1 MDAFVTINNGLETTK
16 LTFDGKLGNQYQG
29 FAASY
34 NENPEKYG
42 DAWTK
47 AQKLRKEAN
56 DLIHHIDL
64 IKAKCIA
71 ETAELPMDKV
81 IAKDEMGSDTILD
94 LRYLEG
100 KDNYNVN
107 THLMIGAEPESPK
120 MDDNVDGNNYRGGVL
135 KNELMDYGKSLKAM
149 VPENKTL
156 VANIDSLFSYPE
168 KIKDASGTVT
178 NWESLNF
185 YHVPLAATTTILS
198 KLQTDVRNAESDIL
212 GYLFADVEAAS
223 FKFTELK
230 AVVIP
235 EKTYVLEGDSF
246 RANVFLAAY
255 DNTNLPEIKLAPEGM
270 DLDSNA
276 TEIPGDKGMEVP
288 MGADGFGRL
297 ALPARGLGDKQW
309 EGIIKFKKPDGSG
322 FVYKKYDVNYEVAK
336 PSLVVSPIKMN
347 VLYRGI
353 PNPLAISVPGI
364 SQDALTPTISTGRLV
379 KQSDGTYNAEVSSG
393 SEAVVSVTADIN
405 GKRQSM
411 GSFKFRLKYVPDPVA
426 NFAGKS
432 PSDNTAKKSDL
443 TAALGVIADLKD
455 FVYDLTYPVTAFDI
469 TVIMGGDIKTL
480 HSTSNRL
487 TDDQKELL
495 RQVRRNQMVIIENI
509 RAKAPDGSVRKLGN
523 YKSACNLN
531 PLNMK
536 RIFCIS
542 FFGMMAS
549 DGYCSYCSSPN
560 SIGWCMD

>member
-1 MDAFVTINNGLETTK
+1 MAGGKETPRQKMIGMMYLVLTALLALNVSKSILDAFVTINNGLETTK
-16 LTFDGKLGNQYQG
+16 VTYDGKLGTQYQG

-47 AQKLRKEAN
+47 AQKIRTEAN
-56 DLIHHIDL
+56 ELIHHIDL

-71 ETAELPMDKV
+71 ETTTLPMEEV
-81 IAKDEMGSDTILD
+81 IGKNANGQDTILD
-94 LRYLEG
+94 LKYIEQ

-107 THLMIGAEPESPK
+107 THLMIGAEPSSPK
-120 MDDNVDGNNYRGGVL
+120 TDDDPDGNNYRGTVL
-135 KNELMDYGKSLKAM
+135 KQELTAYGQTLKAM
-149 VPENKTL
+149 VPENQLL

-168 KIKDASGTVT
+168 KIRDASGTIT

-185 YHVPLAATTTILS
+185 YHVPLAASTTILS
-198 KLQTDVRNAESDIL
+198 KLQTDIRNAESDIL

-235 EKTYVLEGDSF
+235 EKTYILEGDSF

-255 DNTNLPEIKLAPEGM
+255 DNTNLPEINLAPEGM
-270 DLDSNA
+270 NLDSTA
-276 TEIPGDKGMEVP
+276 TEIPGGKGRKVP

-297 ALPARGLGDKQW
+297 RLPAQGLGEKEW

-322 FVYKKYDVNYEVAK
+322 YVYKKYDVSYEVAK

-353 PNPLAISVPGI
+353 ANPLAISVPGI
-364 SQDALTPTISTGRLV
+364 SADALTPSISTGRLV

-405 GKRQSM
+405 GKRQPM
-411 GSFKFRLKYVPDPVA
+411 GSFKFRLKNVPDPVA
-426 NFAGKS
+426 NFAGKN
-432 PSDNTAKKSDL
+432 PSDNTAKKSEL

-469 TVIMGGDIKTL
+469 TVIMGGDTKTL
-480 HSTSNRL
+480 HSGSNRL
-487 TDDQKELL
+487 TADQKSLL
-495 RQVRRNQMVIIENI
+495 QQVRKNQTVIVENI
-509 RAKAPDGSVRKLGN
+509 RAKAPDGSVRKLGT
-523 YKSACNLN
+523 
-531 PLNMK
+531 
-536 RIFCIS
+536 IS
-542 FFGMMAS
+542 LRV
-549 DGYCSYCSSPN
+549 
-560 SIGWCMD
+560 I